1 MPQPQLDLQQSVTD
15 VMPEVIQE
23 LKEMVAIPSVAFPTF
38 PSEPVHAMADK
49 AVAAFNAIG
58 VPARLMDIPDGYPA
72 VWAEI
77 PGPPGS
83 PVVLLYGHYDV
94 QPAPADQG
102 WDTDPFTATV
112 KEDGRIYGRGVAD
125 DKSGIAI
132 HLAALKAFGGK
143 PPVTVKL
150 ILEGEEETVSHLD
163 DFVDA
168 NPELFQADVMIVA
181 DMGNLA
187 VGQPVLTTDLRGD
200 VKAVVEAATVK
211 DPVHSGL
218 FGGAAPD
225 ALLAMIK
232 LLATLTDSAGDCAID
247 GLVAHD
253 WQGATYDEAT
263 LRSNAGVLPG
273 VDLVGSGGV
282 AGRLWSKPS
291 VTVLG
296 MDCPTV
302 DKGGNVLQPRAR
314 ALIGLRIPPGQE
326 PDAAYSALESHLLR
340 HATGG
345 VQLTV
350 TKRNASPAFHQPY
363 SGQVIEA
370 MASALEAAYGAAVST
385 VGSGGSI
392 PLLEHLRMACPTAS
406 FVLIGAQDATMA
418 QIHGPNESVD
428 PREIAHMA
436 TAEALFLSAMSPPE

>member
-1 MPQPQLDLQQSVTD
+1 
-15 VMPEVIQE
+15 
-23 LKEMVAIPSVAFPTF
+23 
-38 PSEPVHAMADK
+38 MADK

-187 VGQPVLTTDLRGD
+187 VGQPVLTTDLRGG
-200 VKAVVEAATVK
+200 VKAVVEVATLK

-253 WQGATYDEAT
+253 WRGATYDEAT

-273 VDLVGSGGV
+273 VDLVGSGGSPD
-282 AGRLWSKPS
+282 ALWSKPS

-296 MDCPTV
+296 MDAVRRSTRAATFYNREPAPSSAFASLLVRNQTPPT
-302 DKGGNVLQPRAR
+302 RR
-314 ALIGLRIPPGQE
+314 W
-326 PDAAYSALESHLLR
+326 
-340 HATGG
+340 
-345 VQLTV
+345 
-350 TKRNASPAFHQPY
+350 SPTCCGTRQ
-363 SGQVIEA
+363 
-370 MASALEAAYGAAVST
+370 AVS
-385 VGSGGSI
+385 
-392 PLLEHLRMACPTAS
+392 
-406 FVLIGAQDATMA
+406 
-418 QIHGPNESVD
+418 N
-428 PREIAHMA
+428 
-436 TAEALFLSAMSPPE
+436 